1 MEEKQNLHVRL
12 LDAVKDCQRNL
23 GGKHELVTGS
33 SSYVSCLC
41 AQLEAILQ
49 HKLKTSKKSLEII
62 KQVALSG
69 SYEEITFWN
78 FIKNHLS
85 KDEIERFENLSNIRS
100 DIGRG
105 RAWLRCSLNEHSLE
119 RYFYIFLSD
128 PDILRQHYDEEA
140 LLLDVEI
147 SSTLPSMAAGLAS
160 IYFSINFDVASLDG
174 SSAIKPSLHSL
185 VPTLMMSQSVVDEVT
200 DDIIEA
206 SFPESVKKRGGRKK
220 KLNVISFGD
229 ADDDVT
235 DDVIDDVTPAHKGGP
250 GFVVK
255 QTSVECKYDVYGGE
269 VRSMQR
275 DSEDKLC
282 SGQQENGMTKL
293 KDDVS
298 QQSFGVMQQKDDLK
312 SMEQTYG
319 VTQPNYGVT
328 QHLETV
334 RHNSS
339 AGGHDLVM
347 DDWSVRSS
355 SVSGAFAVGDSAL
368 EFYPVPND
376 ESAIKSSVEG
386 SSSLHT
392 EEIVS
397 PTRENATPSV
407 GTHTSSGTPSGG
419 THGTESELRQTLIA
433 ALQAKDEVLEKN
445 RSMRKLLE
453 AEMIQTSSLRKEN
466 GRLSEDL
473 ARGKMAQ
480 VEAGRENEV
489 LRSQLK
495 KYVSAVQTMSVDEVR
510 GGEEVYE
517 RKLVEMAGM
526 HAELVEFNEHLYTR
540 LKSSINLLRYMRSEL
555 VDLRG
560 PMPADDLVARIE
572 ADDIIGILEST
583 PSPARISV
591 WMPSVLL
598 KGRGPD
604 ASHFYQIFIRA
615 GDDEWNVY
623 RRYSEFHEFHLQ
635 IAKKFPVVETF
646 NFPPKKLVGNKSRR
660 FVEERRRSLQTYI
673 RLMINNIIRN
683 HEKIIS
689 NPTKTTLVALLPFF
703 SETLSTHNDS
713 GKTKKKGKIFR

>member
-41 AQLEAILQ
+41 AQLEAVLQ

-85 KDEIERFENLSNIRS
+85 KDEIERFENLTNIRS

-128 PDILRQHYDEEA
+128 PDILRQYYEEEA
-140 LLLDVEI
+140 LLLDDEI

-174 SSAIKPSLHSL
+174 SAIKPTLHSL

-275 DSEDKLC
+275 NLEDKLC
-282 SGQQENGMTKL
+282 LGQQENGMTKQ
-293 KDDVS
+293 KIDV
-298 QQSFGVMQQKDDLK
+298 KT
-312 SMEQTYG
+312 MEQTC
-319 VTQPNYGVT
+319 GVT

-355 SVSGAFAVGDSAL
+355 SVSGAFAVGDSSL

-376 ESAIKSSVEG
+376 ESAIKSSIVG
-386 SSSLHT
+386 SSSLHM

-397 PTRENATPSV
+397 PTRESATPSV
-407 GTHTSSGTPSGG
+407 GTHTSSGTHAS
-419 THGTESELRQTLIA
+419 ESELRQTLIVT
-433 ALQAKDEVLEKN
+433 LQAKDEILEKN

-453 AEMIQTSSLRKEN
+453 AEMLQTSSLRKEN
-466 GRLSEDL
+466 GKLLEEV

-495 KYVSAVQTMSVDEVR
+495 KYVSAVQTMSVEDVS

-526 HAELVEFNEHLYTR
+526 HAELVEFNEHIHTR
-540 LKSSINLLRYMRSEL
+540 LKSAINLLRYMRSEL

-560 PMPADDLVARIE
+560 PMPTDDLVGRIE
-572 ADDIIGILEST
+572 ADDIIGILESSS
-583 PSPARISV
+583 SPARISV

-604 ASHFYQIFIRA
+604 ASHFYQVFIRA

-646 NFPPKKLVGNKSRR
+646 NFPPKKLVGNKSRQ
-660 FVEERRRSLQTYI
+660 FVEERRRSLQSYI

-689 NPTKTTLVALLPFF
+689 NPTKTTLVTLLPFF
-703 SETLSTHNDS
+703 SETLSTHDDS
-713 GKTKKKGKIFR
+713 GNTKKKGKLFR